1 MKNSLLIMILSSV
14 MAFSAGAQPQ
24 AYGQAGGF
32 SGPQAGGI
40 NSVKQVL
47 DAGVFSDDTPV
58 TLTGNIVNSLGGDLY
73 TFSDG
78 TGTVTVEI
86 DSDKWFGLQAN
97 PQTKVTILGE
107 IDKEFHKMKID
118 VDSIR
123 LAQ

>member
-1 MKNSLLIMILSSV
+1 MSFAANANQQV
-14 MAFSAGAQPQ
+14 
-24 AYGQAGGF
+24 YGQPGGF
-32 SGPQAGGI
+32 SGPQAGGM
-40 NSVKQVL
+40 STVKQVL

-78 TGTVTVEI
+78 TGSVTVEI
-86 DSDKWFGLQAN
+86 DSDKWYGLQAN

-107 IDKEFHKMKID
+107 IDKDFHKMKID

-123 LAQ
+123 PAQ